1 MKKRILCIPGDS
13 FFIFKIRK
21 IIKVQ
26 KSLQCGK
33 MYLEEHFPTFLDPNY
48 CYLLNN
54 VKKLKELRGPETT
67 DNI

>member
-1 MKKRILCIPGDS
+1 MKKGSLYTRG
-13 FFIFKIRK
+13 FFFHFQNKK
-21 IIKVQ
+21 NNKSS

>member
-1 MKKRILCIPGDS
+1 
-13 FFIFKIRK
+13 
-21 IIKVQ
+21 
-26 KSLQCGK
+26 

-54 VKKLKELRGPETT
+54 VKKLKELRGSETT